1 LFWLAVLATYNWIFT
16 DNNDVDGLQL
26 PEDIIDEICKA
37 VNAHWLQ
44 LTTGLG
50 KSEYV
55 STFFLNPH

>member
-37 VNAHWLQ
+37 VNAC
-44 LTTGLG
+44 
-50 KSEYV
+50 
-55 STFFLNPH
+55 